1 MIKILIN
8 FHVLHLKDYLYQAT
22 LEMHYLMEKKA
33 KKMKKEKEPLQ
44 EFVAVVKV
52 MLHLLKM
59 YHLTLI
65 CVDSKSFK
73 KLVSLHEY
81 IVWGPFPIIM
91 MDIKD

>member
-1 MIKILIN
+1 M
-8 FHVLHLKDYLYQAT
+8 AT
-22 LEMHYLMEKKA
+22 LEMHYLMEKKV

-59 YHLTLI
+59 TLL

-81 IVWGPFPIIM
+81 IVWGPFPIIIV
-91 MDIKD
+91 DIKDSKSEYK